1 MPNTA
6 VLAAGGALPTA
17 KPTTF
22 LPVTAALRSKL
33 EATIENL
40 IALADAIDGDADLED
55 DREADHSYREPAG
68 ATWLEAVSC

>member
-6 VLAAGGALPTA
+6 VLAAGGALPKA

-22 LPVTAALRSKL
+22 MPVTAALRSRL

-55 DREADHSYREPAG
+55 DREADHSDREPAG
-68 ATWLEAVSC
+68 ATWLGAASC